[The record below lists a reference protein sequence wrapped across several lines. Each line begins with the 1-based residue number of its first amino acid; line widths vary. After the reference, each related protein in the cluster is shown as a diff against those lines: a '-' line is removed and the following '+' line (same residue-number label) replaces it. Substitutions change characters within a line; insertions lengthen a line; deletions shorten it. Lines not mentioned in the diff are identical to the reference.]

1 MKEIAVLVGSNES
14 AIKQKHYRICN
25 KLRKAAKN
33 FEKNF

>member
-25 KLRKAAKN
+25 KLRKAAKK